1 MLYVVTAVD
10 DQTNRLMFTGWISV
24 PITAAYTQTATIAQ
38 LLLNGLTQSNQAQ
51 LSSVAETPAKP
62 YGIRDDTAE
71 KIKKLRA
78 DRQQSIKRGRVTLKW
93 THGCQLVGV
102 TPSIVKKYAPD
113 LHANWYDPTF

>member
-1 MLYVVTAVD
+1 MVYVVTAVD
-10 DQTNRLMFTGWISV
+10 NQTNGVMFTGWIGV

-38 LLLNGLTQSNQAQ
+38 LQLITLTQFSQTQRRSA
-51 LSSVAETPAKP
+51 AETPAKP